1 MFSAQQSISETLK
14 GSFPTRVLI
23 IPRGKF
29 LISLIFCCKNRGAEQ
44 ADISSGNQIIQRLR
58 DANQAIAVPTLPA
71 AGQSAASATDKPHG
85 DEANA
90 SKAGKEEGKRDSSE
104 KAQGLVSTGNSSN
117 HNPGSPPTDPAPLS
131 ATPAATR
138 HTPSTH
144 ATPFDPKKAI
154 KEAMDKV

>member
-29 LISLIFCCKNRGAEQ
+29 LISLIVFYQNRGAEQ

-90 SKAGKEEGKRDSSE
+90 SKATKEEGKRDCRRRE
-104 KAQGLVSTGNSSN
+104 PVQNCTLTGMISRER
-117 HNPGSPPTDPAPLS
+117 ALS
-131 ATPAATR
+131 Q
-138 HTPSTH
+138 SC
-144 ATPFDPKKAI
+144 FCEI
-154 KEAMDKV
+154 GN

>member
-1 MFSAQQSISETLK
+1 M
-14 GSFPTRVLI
+14 
-23 IPRGKF
+23 
-29 LISLIFCCKNRGAEQ
+29 
-44 ADISSGNQIIQRLR
+44 
-58 DANQAIAVPTLPA
+58 PTLPV
-71 AGQSAASATDKPHG
+71 AGQSMASYAIDKPQG

-117 HNPGSPPTDPAPLS
+117 HNPGSPPTDPTPLS
-131 ATPAATR
+131 ATPAVTR